1 MTRNAPTPE
10 PPVYA
15 GGSGVGS
22 SVTIGETGSDH
33 RLENRSRGRSQ
44 YPYATSNRKEPRLDR
59 FAMMSRWSLRLLL
72 MLGLAMGAAAALSA
86 QNDTSPLHP
95 PKGAKVA
102 LVVFEDMECP
112 DCARAAPVIAEA
124 ERTYKIPVVRYDF
137 PLPQH
142 PWAFDAA
149 VMGHYFDS
157 KDPKLGVQ
165 FREYIFKNQNAINP
179 ATLRMYADKFC
190 KEHNTTLP
198 FVVRSEEHT
207 SELQSPVHLVCRL
220 LLEKKKA
227 NRATPDSTH

>member
-1 MTRNAPTPE
+1 
-10 PPVYA
+10 
-15 GGSGVGS
+15 
-22 SVTIGETGSDH
+22 
-33 RLENRSRGRSQ
+33 
-44 YPYATSNRKEPRLDR
+44 
-59 FAMMSRWSLRLLL
+59 MMSRWSLRLLL
-72 MLGLAMGAAAALSA
+72 MLGLALGAAAALQA

-102 LVVFEDMECP
+102 LVVFEDLECP
-112 DCARAAPVIAEA
+112 DCARAAPIIAEA

-157 KDPKLGVQ
+157 KDAKLGVQ

-198 FVVRSEEHT
+198 FVVDPQGKFAAEVRADRAVGNRVGIDHTPTLYVVSDSKRGKPFVEVTDRSQLFQMIDQMKGE
-207 SELQSPVHLVCRL
+207 
-220 LLEKKKA
+220 
-227 NRATPDSTH
+227 

>member
-1 MTRNAPTPE
+1 
-10 PPVYA
+10 
-15 GGSGVGS
+15 
-22 SVTIGETGSDH
+22 
-33 RLENRSRGRSQ
+33 
-44 YPYATSNRKEPRLDR
+44 
-59 FAMMSRWSLRLLL
+59 MMSRWSLRLLL
-72 MLGLAMGAAAALSA
+72 LLGLALGTAATLSA

-102 LVVFEDMECP
+102 LVVFEDLECP
-112 DCARAAPVIAEA
+112 DCARAAPIIAEA

-157 KDPKLGVQ
+157 KDAKLGVQ

-179 ATLRMYADKFC
+179 ATLRMYADKFA

-198 FVVRSEEHT
+198 FVVDPQGKFAAEVRADRAVGNRVGIDHT
-207 SELQSPVHLVCRL
+207 PTLYVVSDNKRGKPFVEVTDRTQLFQIIDQMKG
-220 LLEKKKA
+220 E
-227 NRATPDSTH
+227 